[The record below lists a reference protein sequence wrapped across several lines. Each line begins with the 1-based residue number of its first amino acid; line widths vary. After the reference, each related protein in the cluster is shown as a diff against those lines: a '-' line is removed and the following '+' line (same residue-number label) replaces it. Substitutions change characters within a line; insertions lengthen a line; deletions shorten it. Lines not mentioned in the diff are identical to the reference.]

1 MKKNILKTLDELS
14 LVEHELTNLD
24 TSLRFDK
31 NTVYQKMNLLR
42 RKFELKSII
51 SSFPQS
57 TIDEA
62 LEIRLQ
68 VKEVT
73 HKIAP
78 EPEQDEEPQPAE
90 ESALAHFLTW
100 LILMSEKSIE
110 HKAFML
116 LAINTFLGGKNEKRY
131 TRS

>member
-14 LVEHELTNLD
+14 LVEHELSNLD

-42 RKFELKSII
+42 RKFELKDII
-51 SSFPQS
+51 SSFPQHK
-57 TIDEA
+57 IDEA

-68 VKEVT
+68 VKEAT

-78 EPEQDEEPQPAE
+78 EPEQDEEPQPE
-90 ESALAHFLTW
+90 QESALAHFLTW

-116 LAINTFLGGKNEKRY
+116 IAINIFLGGKNEKRY

>member
-1 MKKNILKTLDELS
+1 MKKNILKTLDELA
-14 LVEHELTNLD
+14 LVEYELSNLD
-24 TSLRFDK
+24 TSFKFDK

-51 SSFPQS
+51 SSFPQYK
-57 TIDEA
+57 IDEA
-62 LEIRLQ
+62 LKIRLQ
-68 VKEVT
+68 VKEAT
-73 HKIAP
+73 RKIAP
-78 EPEQDEEPQPAE
+78 EPEPDEEPQPAE

-116 LAINTFLGGKNEKRY
+116 IAINTFLGGKNEKRY